1 MFPSIATA
9 SFPVALASS
18 DFLIANDTWTSADFV
33 TDPASIASAFSTYK
47 PDWLNASSIDH
58 LHQEAK
64 HFARMDVVECI
75 KQYANPMNATAKLVL
90 VTNETAEENNG
101 SSLISAWMSNY
112 DPSQWNRR
120 SLWMCNIHY
129 SKGWCTPER
138 SLSPEGAWIIQSG
151 SSGLPGPTQN
161 NTINFCLVG
170 EQANGFDRCGF
181 HYSAPI
187 LILVCICTGIGTVLI
202 GWVKFRHSKP
212 TLVLIGDIISTSL
225 QEAGQHLEQKSNTGK
240 EETTATS
247 KIATLQVTTWS
258 EERPLWFTA
267 ISVRAWIVSIGL

>member
-1 MFPSIATA
+1 MFPSIATT

-33 TDPASIASAFSTYK
+33 TDPASIAGALSTYK
-47 PDWLNASSIDH
+47 PDWPNASSIDH

-64 HFARMDVVECI
+64 TFARMDIVECI

-90 VTNETAEENNG
+90 VTDEMAEENNG
-101 SSLISAWMSNY
+101 SSLISAWMSDS
-112 DPSQWNRR
+112 DPLQWNGG
-120 SLWMCNIHY
+120 SNSICNIHY
-129 SKGWCTPER
+129 IKGWCTTEQ
-138 SLSPEGAWIIQSG
+138 SLTPEGAWLIETG
-151 SSGLPGPTQN
+151 RYGLPGPTQN

-170 EQANGFDRCGF
+170 EHANAFDRCGF

-187 LILVCICTGIGTVLI
+187 LILVCICTWVGTVLI

-212 TLVLIGDIISTSL
+212 TLVLIGDVISTSL
-225 QEAGQHLEQKSNTGK
+225 QEAGQHSEQKPNAGK
-240 EETTATS
+240 EETTAAS